1 MKQIHFLCKVLSR
14 EKDNT
19 YKIIVNLDNMHQ
31 LPIGN
36 VGEKLIHCIE
46 PLKVNDTLYI
56 HSAELD
62 EETRQ
67 VSIKGFTVIN
77 TTETDGQE
85 IPAELLS
92 LANLSEITPYDMM
105 NEIYAQEELED
116 EEDEEPKVPDSEDEE
131 GS

>member
-1 MKQIHFLCKVLSR
+1 MCKVLSR

-36 VGEKLIHCIE
+36 VGEKLVQCIE
-46 PLKVNDTLYI
+46 PMKVNDTLYI
-56 HSAELD
+56 HNAELD

-67 VSIKGFTVIN
+67 VSVKGFTVIN

-105 NEIYAQEELED
+105 NEVYAQEEIED
-116 EEDEEPKVPDSEDEE
+116 EEDEEPKVPDTEDEE